1 MPDASSQVLPDN
13 LHGPEHEVIMEHDR
27 LYGNGLESMNWL
39 PYINLMS
46 KRPTAMKYTE
56 FYQQLPDNWQKY
68 LGKQNA
74 EGKRK
79 GLVSLYTIY
88 VLANLPHF
96 ALW

>member
-1 MPDASSQVLPDN
+1 
-13 LHGPEHEVIMEHDR
+13 MEHDR

-79 GLVSLYTIY
+79 GLVSL
-88 VLANLPHF
+88 F
-96 ALW
+96 R